1 MRAWLAL
8 TIPNYPRNKGP
19 NLNVAAIVI
28 PLLGVI
34 IGAASTYFVTSRS
47 EQLRHQHDLKKHE
60 LELRER
66 WDQLELDAYVNYL
79 GNAVEMSR
87 LSGLASGARGFDDLA
102 AKADLATT
110 LVALDQAET
119 RRAIAFERVMLL
131 GEKST
136 ADAGHQLNEALWNME
151 WIARALVDGS
161 PEKWGEARNKYVKAL
176 IGFQQ
181 AARSRLYV
189 SGGYIPRYEVA
200 RPNDDD
206 SN

>member
-1 MRAWLAL
+1 M
-8 TIPNYPRNKGP
+8 
-19 NLNVAAIVI
+19 NVAAIVI

-47 EQLRHQHDLKKHE
+47 EQLRQQHDLKKHE

-87 LSGLASGARGFDDLA
+87 LSGLASGARGFDDLSA
-102 AKADLATT
+102 EADLATT

-136 ADAGHQLNEALWNME
+136 ADAGHQLNEALWKME

-161 PEKWGEARNKYVKAL
+161 PEKWNEARNKYVKAL

-181 AARSRLYV
+181 AARSRLHV
-189 SGGYIPRYEVA
+189 SGGYTPRYEVA